1 MPEALAALIAVA
13 AGAGLGA
20 IFFGGLW
27 WTVRRAASSARPAQ
41 CIVVSALLRM
51 SMALGGFYLVA
62 GGHWERLLL
71 CLVGFIAARA
81 VVTWLTRLPAPE
93 RPTPLPQARHAP

>member
-1 MPEALAALIAVA
+1 MPEALAALTAVA